1 MNKQKNTIDYTLTRG
16 VEQVI
21 PSKKAL
27 SLFMQKN
34 KLTLYQGFDPTSNN
48 LHLGHMVAFRKL
60 SQFQKLGHRVIF
72 LIGDGTGQAGD
83 PTGKKRTRES
93 FFTREELLN
102 NARNYKEVAGKFLDF
117 SGLNPAKMLFNSAWL
132 NELKLLDILN
142 IAENFSV
149 QQLIERDMFQDRL
162 KNSAPINLREF
173 LYPLLQGYDS
183 VAMNVDLEIGGSDQL
198 FNMMTGRVLMKNI
211 RNKEKFVLTTKLL
224 EDPNGRKM
232 GKSEGNAINLM
243 DKPND
248 IFGKVM
254 ALPDEM
260 MISAAEILT
269 DLPLDFAIGL
279 ETINAK
285 KKLAHEIVA
294 EIYSKEEADNALL
307 YFENTF
313 QKRSVPTSM
322 ETIKVSFTSL
332 SSIALLTKTG
342 VIESNSE
349 AKRLLKQ
356 KAIDIDGEVVS
367 DGQKEIKI
375 KKEGIVV
382 KIGKRKYYK
391 IVKYNEVED

>member
-1 MNKQKNTIDYTLTRG
+1 MI
-16 VEQVI
+16 
-21 PSKKAL
+21 
-27 SLFMQKN
+27 
-34 KLTLYQGFDPTSNN
+34 
-48 LHLGHMVAFRKL
+48 
-60 SQFQKLGHRVIF
+60 
-72 LIGDGTGQAGD
+72 
-83 PTGKKRTRES
+83 
-93 FFTREELLN
+93 
-102 NARNYKEVAGKFLDF
+102 
-117 SGLNPAKMLFNSAWL
+117 
-132 NELKLLDILN
+132 
-142 IAENFSV
+142 
-149 QQLIERDMFQDRL
+149 
-162 KNSAPINLREF
+162 
-173 LYPLLQGYDS
+173 
-183 VAMNVDLEIGGSDQL
+183 
-198 FNMMTGRVLMKNI
+198 GRVLMKNI

-269 DLPLDFAIGL
+269 DLSLDFAIGL

-294 EIYSKEEADNALL
+294 EIYSKEEADSALL

-375 KKEGIVV
+375 KKEGIVI

-391 IVKYNEVED
+391 IVRYNEVED